1 MISSDAEPLTP
12 KQRHYAAINK
22 HFQKTQFLFLPI
34 VHICL
39 WNSGLQ
45 ITAMTDKSLWKVAL
59 YCFRFETSTAFEGK
73 KKKSGAKSQRVKSIM
88 RDRNPNPMK
97 LGTHLRHLTLEQ
109 SMYRTRMVLKQY
121 LSQYVTK
128 IRVQSKIFLFCFIV
142 WTFTEMSTYMSFCHS
157 SSLSVA
163 LF

>member
-1 MISSDAEPLTP
+1 MLPSTNIS
-12 KQRHYAAINK
+12 KK
-22 HFQKTQFLFLPI
+22 HNFCF
-34 VHICL
+34 CL
-39 WNSGLQ
+39 LSTFVCEIQ
-45 ITAMTDKSLWKVAL
+45 VCKSLQWLTNPYGRWRCIAL
-59 YCFRFETSTAFEGK
+59 DLRPAQLLRGW